1 VNVND
6 KGQAA
11 GYSMDEAQAEASVLV
26 AEEIVVEEVVV
37 VAVEARRDDNDH
49 GHAHT
54 VEILVNEH
62 PVRMDAGDS
71 TGLGIK
77 EAAIAQAVTIE
88 LDFVLSEELGAG
100 RTKIIG
106 NEDRVSIHPHAKFH
120 AVAPDDNS

>member
-1 VNVND
+1 MSVND
-6 KGQAA
+6 EGQAA
-11 GYSMDEAQAEASVLV
+11 GSSTGKAQTEASVLV
-26 AEEIVVEEVVV
+26 AEEIVVEEIVVV
-37 VAVEARRDDNDH
+37 EVEARRVDDDH

-54 VEILVNEH
+54 VEILVNER
-62 PVRMDAGDS
+62 PVRMEAGDS

>member
-1 VNVND
+1 MNVNEE
-6 KGQAA
+6 GQAA
-11 GYSMDEAQAEASVLV
+11 GSLTCEAQIQAGVL
-26 AEEIVVEEVVV
+26 VVEEIL
-37 VAVEARRDDNDH
+37 VEEIEVEVEVPHEDDDH
-49 GHAHT
+49 QDHAHT
-54 VEILVNEH
+54 VEILVNER
-62 PVRMDAGDS
+62 PVRMEAGHS

-77 EAAIAQAVTIE
+77 EAAIAQAVAIE

>member
-1 VNVND
+1 MNVND
-6 KGQAA
+6 EGQAA
-11 GYSMDEAQAEASVLV
+11 GSSTGEAQTEASVLV
-26 AEEIVVEEVVV
+26 AEEIVVVEVEV
-37 VAVEARRDDNDH
+37 RRVDDDH

-54 VEILVNEH
+54 VEILVNER
-62 PVRMDAGDS
+62 PVQMEAGDS

-77 EAAIAQAVTIE
+77 EAAIAQGVTIE

-120 AVAPDDNS
+120 AVSPDDNS